1 MATIVNQNLILKKAK
16 RIKTSPTVSV
26 VKNYKFERKDEY
38 KKFVNWISSADRELK
53 KKKDKLPKKKD
64 IKGLAINTSSMLQGI
79 GLILAGLLIDSDDP
93 EKTIK
98 KIETGAK
105 IALGAGLTVGAIA
118 TPFIARSLIKKF
130 LKPKP
135 KLVTSATK
143 LIPQIIKG
151 PARKGIIRKV
161 GGEVVESTV
170 KKKVSQNVGKKLT
183 QKTVA
188 KVGGKAGRFVPGFG
202 SIIALGFAAHE
213 FSQGDVVGG
222 SLALASAIPVL
233 GWAAIG
239 VDIARDLGAFEG
251 TPLGLNESEKSEQK
265 KDLQEGIQSDTQT
278 QQTTDTEELNNT
290 FSTAVDKFGVSV
302 SDFKKMSVGMSF
314 GMGTPIITVEGI
326 RNFIGSEANDGYIGP
341 KWLNITTPEKGD
353 GYIGPKSWGIVTPP
367 WLGGETNKTI
377 EEQNNN
383 MFKKFW
389 NWFVPPAEN
398 SNEPSVR
405 AGIRTPQTGFKHV
418 ESMSNG
424 NQLFGSGNN
433 TTTVMIPEEEVV
445 QGNGGG
451 SIIPVPIASG
461 GGGGIVVAVPSETEI
476 LNSLWTNILLTK
488 LAQ

>member
-1 MATIVNQNLILKKAK
+1 MATVVNKNLILKKAK
-16 RIKTSPTVSV
+16 LIRTTPSVNV
-26 VKNYKFERKDEY
+26 VKTYRFERKDQY
-38 KKFVNWISSADRELK
+38 KKFVKWISSADDALK
-53 KKKDKLPKKKD
+53 RKKDKLPDKKK
-64 IKGLAINTSSMLQGI
+64 IKGLSVNTSSALQGI
-79 GLILAGLLIDSDDP
+79 ALILSGLLIDSKNP
-93 EKTIK
+93 EQTLKRID
-98 KIETGAK
+98 TGAK
-105 IALGAGLTVGAIA
+105 LAAASGLITI
-118 TPFIARSLIKKF
+118 PFIGKHLLKKLF
-130 LKPKP
+130 KPK
-135 KLVTSATK
+135 VTTSATK

-170 KKKVSQNVGKKLT
+170 KKKVSQQLGKKLT
-183 QKTVA
+183 QKTA
-188 KVGGKAGRFVPGFG
+188 TKIGGKAGRFVPGFG
-202 SIIALGFAAHE
+202 SVIALGFAAHE
-213 FSQGDVVGG
+213 FSQGDVLGG
-222 SLALASAIPVL
+222 TLALASAIPVV

-251 TPLGLNESEKSEQK
+251 TPLGLNDSEKREQSK
-265 KDLQEGIQSDTQT
+265 ELQQGVESNMQT
-278 QQTTDTEELNNT
+278 QQVTDTEELDNT

-314 GMGTPIITVEGI
+314 GIGRPIITAEGV
-326 RNFIGSEANDGYIGP
+326 RDFIGSEANDGYIGP
-341 KWLNITTPEKGD
+341 KWLNTTTPDQGD

-389 NWFVPPAEN
+389 NWFVPPAES

-405 AGIRTPQTGFKHV
+405 AGIRTSQTGFKHV

-424 NQLFGSGNN
+424 NQLFGSGNSS
-433 TTTVMIPEEEVV
+433 VIMIPDETIV
-445 QGNGGG
+445 QSNTGGG
-451 SIIPVPIASG
+451 MIPVPIASG
-461 GGGGIVVAVPSETEI
+461 GGGGVVVAVPSETEI